1 MKMLKVNQINVAYG
15 DLQILFDVS
24 MNVRRGELVT
34 LLGPNGAGK
43 TTLIKTIMGLLK
55 PKSGSIF
62 FSEKRIDNLST
73 TEIVKL
79 GIAIVPEGRGL
90 FPLMTVK
97 ENLLM
102 GAYASREARAKIKDS
117 IDNVYNL
124 FPRLKERENQLARTL
139 SGGEQQMLA
148 IGRALMSRPKLLIL
162 DEPSLGL
169 APKLVVSVLTT
180 VEKIRRDSGLTILLV
195 EQNVRAALQ
204 IADRGYVIEN
214 GRIVLEGTAENM
226 LKEEYVK
233 KAYMGGF

>member
-1 MKMLKVNQINVAYG
+1 MLQVNQINVAYD

-24 MNVRRGELVT
+24 LNVRKGELVT

-43 TTLIKTIMGLLK
+43 TTFIKTIIGLLK

-62 FSEKRIDNLST
+62 FSGKKIDNLST
-73 TEIVKL
+73 AEIVKL

-90 FPLMTVK
+90 FPLMTVR

-102 GAYASREARAKIKDS
+102 GAHASGEARAKIKDS
-117 IDNVYNL
+117 LDNVYSL
-124 FPRLKERENQLARTL
+124 FPALKERKNQLARTL

-169 APKLVVSVLTT
+169 APKLVISVLTT
-180 VEKIRRDSGLTILLV
+180 VEKIKRDEGITVLLV

-214 GRIVLEGTAENM
+214 GRVVLEGTAENM
-226 LKEEYVK
+226 LTEEYVK